1 MPSAAAD
8 PAYLAYLRSI
18 GVQESELQNVAALR
32 VNSLTRQLGRELPAY
47 AEQRD
52 RAVRQV
58 GESFE
63 DRGVYR
69 SGMRQVRQADAG
81 REVDRARNNFEA
93 GIRDQISGT
102 YATGAADIA
111 ALRRQ
116 LAEQGIT
123 SAQTVAVNNANS
135 GIY

>member
-8 PAYLAYLRSI
+8 PAYLAYLRSV
-18 GVQESELQNVAALR
+18 GVQESELQNVAGLR
-32 VNSLTRQLGRELPAY
+32 VNSLVRQLGRGLPAY

-52 RAVRQV
+52 TAVRQT

-63 DRGVYR
+63 DRGVFR
-69 SGMRQVRQADAG
+69 SGMRQIRQADAG
-81 REVDRARNNFEA
+81 RAVDRDRNEFEA

-102 YATGAADIA
+102 YATGASDIA

-116 LAEQGIT
+116 LAEQGIN
-123 SAQTVAVNNANS
+123 SSQTVAINNAQS